1 MKYKLNNEI
10 HYSYPLIAFLNESSI
25 SRLNKIF
32 NTHYTKQ
39 VVTNQII
46 IKRKEQ
52 GFDFWNKLIK
62 SNRQARNEKE

>member
-1 MKYKLNNEI
+1 MKYKPNNEI
-10 HYSYPLIAFLNESSI
+10 HYSYPLIAFLNETSI
-25 SRLNKIF
+25 RNLNLIF
-32 NTHYTKQ
+32 KTHYTKKI
-39 VVTNQII
+39 VTNQII